1 MDNLNFYDVYYLLIL
16 LIRLTILVLILIGVG
31 LITLSIYVY
40 YTDDMCNQPQQNTIS
55 SISTPMPGKTPIPM
69 TSNIEQQK
77 NKNLIF
83 NTSIH
88 PQVNKSQNITNNKK
102 RLTRN

>member
-1 MDNLNFYDVYYLLIL
+1 MNLYDIYCFLIL
-16 LIRLTILVLILIGVG
+16 LIRLTISVLILIGVG

-69 TSNIEQQK
+69 ISNIAQQK
-77 NKNLIF
+77 NETLIF
-83 NTSIH
+83 NTKVIY
-88 PQVNKSQNITNNKK
+88 PQVNRS
-102 RLTRN
+102 